1 MSPTETIV
9 AVGVFVGVGV
19 LILCAKK
26 IKVVGTPVCT
36 LEQIPD
42 VFERLKQQ
50 GKNASF
56 AVFMFQPPGKSNPD
70 DAVNIQFSIEDGHI
84 GLDWCLL
91 GSTNISDKDKL
102 QRFITEQ
109 GYKAESKELNRVK
122 YLRVEQGDLPR
133 LCQNVITKLY
143 GMGRDVELDMVVEG
157 FSWP

>member
-1 MSPTETIV
+1 M
-9 AVGVFVGVGV
+9 G
-19 LILCAKK
+19 LILVFFGLFAFFFTKRR
-26 IKVVGTPVCT
+26 IGIAGTPVCT

-56 AVFMFQPPGKSNPD
+56 AVFMFQPPGKSKPD

-91 GSTNISDKDKL
+91 GSTNIRDKEKWE
-102 QRFITEQ
+102 RFVTEN
-109 GYKAESKELNRVK
+109 GYTIQTKEQNRVN
-122 YLRVEQGDLPR
+122 YLRIEQGDLPR
-133 LCQNVITKLY
+133 LCQRVITELY
-143 GMGRDVELDMVVEG
+143 GLGRDVELDMVVEG